1 MVPGDTAW
9 VEDPGYPGMRSVLRS
24 RGAVVVARPVDHAG
38 VTLPQEQSAAP
49 KLIYTTPSH
58 QFPTGVT
65 MPLPRRLEERKVMKR
80 PSASA
85 SLARRFLPIW
95 ALGLIGVLG
104 LLLQAP
110 PATLFEQAPQLRELP
125 QAALRALL
133 LVNPLLLVTVAAL
146 VGAAVTP
153 RLLLRSRLAG
163 DVGAQMAPGLAL
175 VVGLLLA
182 AALAITDA
190 ALADSL
196 GDEWREVLA
205 EAKATPQLHTLV
217 TGVLYGGLAEEVMMR
232 WGLMSLI
239 AWLLLA
245 VQERFSGGSE
255 QSSVA
260 PMWTAIALAALVFA
274 AGHLPA
280 LAQSVTL
287 TGPLVI
293 RTVFLNVIAGMAYG
307 WLFWRKGFE
316 CAMLAHAFT
325 HVGLTAARML
335 L

>member
-1 MVPGDTAW
+1 MKQP
-9 VEDPGYPGMRSVLRS
+9 P
-24 RGAVVVARPVDHAG
+24 
-38 VTLPQEQSAAP
+38 AP
-49 KLIYTTPSH
+49 
-58 QFPTGVT
+58 
-65 MPLPRRLEERKVMKR
+65 
-80 PSASA
+80 ASFI
-85 SLARRFLPIW
+85 RRFLPIW

-110 PATLFEQAPQLRELP
+110 PVTLFEQAPHLRELP

-133 LVNPLLLVTVAAL
+133 LVNPLLLVTVAAV

-153 RLLLRSRLAG
+153 RLQLRSRLAG
-163 DVGAQMAPGLAL
+163 DVGAQVAPGLAL
-175 VVGLLLA
+175 LIGLLVA

-190 ALADSL
+190 ALANSL

-205 EAKATPQLHTLV
+205 EAKAKPQLHALAI
-217 TGVLYGGLAEEVMMR
+217 GVLYGGLAEEVMMR
-232 WGLMSLI
+232 WGLMSLL

-245 VQERFSGGSE
+245 VQGRFSGASA

-260 PMWTAIALAALVFA
+260 LMWTAIALAALVFA

-293 RTVFLNVIAGMAYG
+293 RTVFLNVIAGVAYG
-307 WLFWRKGFE
+307 WLFWRKGLE

-325 HVGLTAARML
+325 HFGLAGARMAF
-335 L
+335 